1 MEMRHEGTVT
11 SVTQPALIIDKAHYQ
26 RLLEVASR
34 ARKTLPRLAA
44 QLLEEIERA
53 DLRQSTQMPASVIRV
68 GSEVTFLDNDTGRTH
83 AVELVYPQDA
93 DIDRHRVSLLT
104 PVGAALLGLSIGQEI
119 AWEMNDGRL
128 KRLTVLDVTQIT
140 GGVTGSH

>member
-1 MEMRHEGTVT
+1 MRHEGTVT